1 MFQLPSSVAHWNA
14 HSVDR
19 NMASVPMSRKFK
31 LSMFKLTRFDCGIKL
46 FPFFKN
52 YITHGGSNFLKIK
65 RTLQIF
71 CSSTHYY
78 VTCLRLLLTSS
89 TTHSAIIQL
98 HQIVPLLHNG
108 FFSLFCHKQEIVAL
122 SNHCCFSLLC
132 KSANFFIYLF
142 YRQCL

>member
-1 MFQLPSSVAHWNA
+1 MFELPSSVAHWNA

-19 NMASVPMSRKFK
+19 NTASVPMSWKFK

-71 CSSTHYY
+71 CSSTRYY
-78 VTCLRLLLTSS
+78 VTCLQLLTSS

-108 FFSLFCHKQEIVAL
+108 FFSLFFHKQEIVAL

-132 KSANFFIYLF
+132 KSANFFYIPFL
-142 YRQCL
+142 